1 MDYFDSVLLG
11 QPGYLTGFAIL
22 GASAILL
29 EEEAYISIRRRMGG
43 DQDKQQWPD

>member
-22 GASAILL
+22 GESAILL
-29 EEEAYISIRRRMGG
+29 VEEAYIRRVGG
-43 DQDKQQWPD
+43 WGGRDQDKE